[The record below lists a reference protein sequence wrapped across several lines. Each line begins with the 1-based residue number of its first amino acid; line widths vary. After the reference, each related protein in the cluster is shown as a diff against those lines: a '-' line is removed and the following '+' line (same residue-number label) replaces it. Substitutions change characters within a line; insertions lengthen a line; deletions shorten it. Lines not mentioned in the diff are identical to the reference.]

1 MQPKTALQNCLA
13 NIAGDPD
20 AVAGVSA
27 KTPEQ
32 YYLQEIAKN
41 SPLVATF
48 SHDSTANKDVCDLT
62 WAAIKAAVE
71 AGKTVVA
78 KISTGTKAFVYLYL
92 AKSDVG
98 STGSVVFQGDVW
110 ATASWSSSTGPSA
123 HTYYRAT
130 LTYQDAAT
138 IESNAA

>member
-1 MQPKTALQNCLA
+1 MDPKTRTENYLA
-13 NIAGDPD
+13 AIAGDPD
-20 AVAGVSA
+20 AVSGVTP
-27 KTPEQ
+27 KTRDE
-32 YYLQEIAKN
+32 YYLAEIAKN

-48 SHDSTANKDVCDLT
+48 AHDSVKNTDSCDLT
-62 WAAIKAAVE
+62 WAVIKAAVE

-110 ATASWSSSTGPSA
+110 ATASWSASTGPSA

-138 IESNAA
+138 IESNAS